1 MVPVAVAMALAV
13 ALAVAEAE
21 ADGEADSAAL
31 GDRERCGLCFPF
43 SNPREILSELI
54 VGLSP
59 IRITEVCT
67 EGRRIR
73 RKDPPARKQDVS
85 NKR

>member
-1 MVPVAVAMALAV
+1 MAKPIRPRSV
-13 ALAVAEAE
+13 IESD
-21 ADGEADSAAL
+21 ADCVFL
-31 GDRERCGLCFPF
+31 F